1 MRAMGDLDPPLVIID
16 FLLRGQSNAL
26 AGGGHRCVVFR
37 PERKRLGC
45 LVCAQMLLLFHASQL
60 RQAPEPLIFQSS
72 VGAEFA
78 DELTQI
84 QFCLQGSLSRL
95 MSAKPQLTLP
105 PLLLF
110 RPLSIIFLSAL
121 LAVKQALPDA
131 IGDQTQ
137 FPRFDA
143 ADDFRA
149 RQRLRAVADLLLDL
163 MLLHEAVDAVTL
175 LD

>member
-16 FLLRGQSNAL
+16 FLLRGQANAL